1 MINGLLLAWILSLF
15 NFDNIFVE
23 AVQTFV
29 HFKVITAHYYLLFAL
44 LGLISR
50 LLEIIFV
57 KKLIEESDE

>member
-15 NFDNIFVE
+15 NFDTIFVE
-23 AVQTFV
+23 GIQTFV

-50 LLEIIFV
+50 FLEIIFS
-57 KKLIEESDE
+57 KDSY

>member
-23 AVQTFV
+23 GVQTFV
-29 HFKVITAHYYLLFAL
+29 HFKVVTAHYYLVFAL

-50 LLEIIFV
+50 FFEIIFS
-57 KKLIEESDE
+57 KDSY